1 MGILLNCQEVNILE
15 MNDNILLGNLGE
27 DFAVKYLV
35 KNGYTILERNYRC
48 KFGEIDIIAKHGHTL
63 IFVEVKTRRNTNFGY
78 PVEAITKTK
87 QKHIYNTARYYLLNS
102 KVRYN
107 DIRIDAIEV
116 YVQRKNIKINHIR
129 GIIV

>member
-1 MGILLNCQEVNILE
+1 

-27 DFAVKYLV
+27 DYAVKYLI

-48 KFGEIDIIAKHGHTL
+48 KFGEIDIITKHGHTL
-63 IFVEVKTRRNTNFGY
+63 VFVEVKARRSTNFGY
-78 PVEAITKTK
+78 PVEAITKIK
-87 QKHIYNTARYYLLNS
+87 QKHIYNTARHYLVSS
-102 KVRYN
+102 KIRYS

-116 YVQRKNIKINHIR
+116 YVQKKSIKINHIR